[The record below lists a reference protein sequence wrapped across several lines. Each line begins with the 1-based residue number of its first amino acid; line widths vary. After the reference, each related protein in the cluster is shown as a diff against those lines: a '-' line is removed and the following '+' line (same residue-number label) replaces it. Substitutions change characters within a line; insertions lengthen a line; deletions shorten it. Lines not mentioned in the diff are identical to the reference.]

1 MILMHIMSEVKKK
14 IMSHQEKIFV
24 VVNPT
29 LDKQVALDRA
39 LITSQ
44 LMTPSPEICVFVAV
58 DSNTV
63 NLDARNPS
71 IYRDT
76 DWFEQKIH
84 QPLREAGLKYRIEI
98 SWSNDW
104 QGSIMASAK
113 HFGATLIMIRAGKPI
128 KSKRFI
134 FAESKWELLKEAN
147 CPVVLVRDEAKPQ
160 RKIVLAAVNFQ
171 ASRINQEILNKNI
184 LERGMY
190 LSESYGADFHVVNA
204 YIDSLLYP
212 DRGRLAKQ
220 TGLNQS
226 NTHVV
231 KGYTDEV
238 IAKVAKKVDADV
250 VVIGT
255 LGQTGLTK
263 TRRGNTAERVISAL
277 DVDIVV
283 VNSEY

>member
-1 MILMHIMSEVKKK
+1 MSY
-14 IMSHQEKIFV
+14 QEKVFV

-29 LDKQVALDRA
+29 LDRQVALDRA

-44 LMTPSPEICVFVAV
+44 LMTPRPKICVFVAV

-76 DWFEQKIH
+76 DWFEQQIH
-84 QPLREAGLKYRIEI
+84 KPLRDAGLKYRIEV

-113 HFGATLIMIRAGKPI
+113 HFGATRIMIRAGKPI
-128 KSKRFI
+128 KSSRFI

-147 CPVVLVRDEAKPQ
+147 CPVILVRDEAKPQ
-160 RKIVLAAVNFQ
+160 RKVVLAAVNCQ

-184 LERGMY
+184 LERGMK
-190 LSESYGADFHVVNA
+190 LAESYDADFHVVNA

-212 DRGRLAKQ
+212 DRGRLAKH
-220 TGLNQS
+220 TGLEQS
-226 NTHVV
+226 KTHVV

-238 IAKVAKKVDADV
+238 ISKVSKQIDADV
-250 VVIGT
+250 VIIGT

-277 DVDIVV
+277 DVDVVV

>member
-1 MILMHIMSEVKKK
+1 
-14 IMSHQEKIFV
+14 
-24 VVNPT
+24 
-29 LDKQVALDRA
+29 
-39 LITSQ
+39 
-44 LMTPSPEICVFVAV
+44 VFVAV

-76 DWFEQKIH
+76 DWFEQQIH
-84 QPLREAGLKYRIEI
+84 SPLRQAGLQYRIEI

-104 QGSIMASAK
+104 QGSIMSSAK
-113 HFGATLIMIRAGKPI
+113 HFGATRIMIRAGKPI
-128 KSKRFI
+128 KSSRFI

-147 CPVVLVRDEAKPQ
+147 CPVILVRDEAKPQ
-160 RKIVLAAVNFQ
+160 RKVILAAVNFQ

-184 LERGMY
+184 LERGMN
-190 LSESYGADFHVVNA
+190 LAKSYGADFHVVNA

-220 TGLNQS
+220 TRLSQT
-226 NTHVV
+226 NTHVI

-238 IAKVAKKVDADV
+238 IAEVAKKIGADV
-250 VVIGT
+250 VIIGT

-263 TRRGNTAERVISAL
+263 TRRGNTAERVISAV
-277 DVDIVV
+277 DVDVVV

>member
-1 MILMHIMSEVKKK
+1 MPN
-14 IMSHQEKIFV
+14 QEKIFV

-29 LDKQVALDRA
+29 LDKQVALERA

-44 LMTPSPEICVFVAV
+44 LMTPKPEICVFVAV

-63 NLDARNPS
+63 NLDARNPN

-76 DWFEQKIH
+76 DWFEQQIH
-84 QPLREAGLKYRIEI
+84 RPLKQAGLNYRIEI

-113 HFGATLIMIRAGKPI
+113 HFGATRIMIRAGKPI

-134 FAESKWELLKEAN
+134 FAESKWELLKEAV
-147 CPVVLVRDEAKPQ
+147 CPVILVRDEAKPK
-160 RKIVLAAVNFQ
+160 RKVILAAVNFQ
-171 ASRINQEILNKNI
+171 ASRINQETLNNNI
-184 LERGMY
+184 LERGMN
-190 LSESYGADFHVVNA
+190 LAKSYGADFHVVNA

-212 DRGRLAKQ
+212 DRGRLAKH
-220 TGLNQS
+220 TGLSQS
-226 NTHVV
+226 NTHVEQ
-231 KGYTDEV
+231 GYTDEV
-238 IAKVAKKVDADV
+238 ISRVAKEIDADV
-250 VVIGT
+250 VIIGT

-277 DVDIVV
+277 DVDVVV